1 MQLSADIQQV
11 IVLGTIGI
19 LFIELFIERFKPAV
33 SFLFAA
39 LILVITGILSP
50 KDILAGLA
58 NESIVSIVLLIIIT
72 AALRSNYDIYGVL
85 DRFFA
90 RAKTYRSFLLLMMG
104 KVALLSSIVNNTPV
118 VVLMT
123 PYVFEWGKKN
133 KISPSKLLIPLS
145 YATIV
150 GGMITI
156 IGTSTTLVL
165 NGFLINNGID
175 QISPWSLFI
184 IGSAVA
190 LMCLLF
196 LGIFSGKLLPSRRD
210 LIERFE
216 QEKREYLI
224 EKRLQKNSEL
234 IGKTVRAG
242 GLRNLK
248 GVYLVEIVRGER
260 IISPVNPEEVVE
272 ANDILI
278 FAGNTDTIVDLS
290 LSNIGIE
297 LPENVAPQGK
307 NLEVVET
314 VVSANSSIIGKSI
327 KDSNFRERYDAAVV
341 AIHRNGEKLS
351 GKLGRIRLKAGDV
364 LLLFTG
370 DTFKNKV
377 ELYKDLYLISGG
389 RKAFEAKNGNT
400 IKLIVLV
407 AATIL
412 LLITQIYNLFVSLLI
427 ICALMVAL
435 RMITL
440 RNIKRDIDPNL
451 IIILVLSLALGRAMI
466 KTGAG
471 ELLASSIIDL
481 LAPYGQVSL
490 LFAVAI
496 VTTILTA
503 FITNVGAVSIAFPLT
518 LALVTST
525 GMAGDPF
532 YLTIAFA
539 ASAAFIS
546 PVGYQTNLIV
556 YGPGGYNFKDFL
568 KIGVPMTAI
577 YLGTALSV
585 ILYLYR
591 HLFF

>member
-1 MQLSADIQQV
+1 MQLAADIQQV
-11 IVLGTIGI
+11 IVLGTIAL
-19 LFIELFIERFKPAV
+19 LFIVLFTERFKPAV

-50 KDILAGLA
+50 KDVLAGLA

-72 AALRSNYDIYGVL
+72 AALRSNYDIYSVL
-85 DRFFA
+85 DRFFSKT
-90 RAKTYRSFLLLMMG
+90 KTYRSFLLLMMG